1 MAEDVRD
8 VMITGLRNA
17 HALETQA
24 IQILQR
30 QAERLTDYPQLQ
42 SRLRQHLE
50 ESRGQQAQLERLLER
65 FDAGTSTV
73 KQAVMGL
80 AANVQAMF
88 HAMAEDE
95 VLKNTFASYAFEHF
109 EIASYKSL
117 CVIARRAGDAEVE
130 RICREILR
138 QEEAMAAWLGDNIEQ
153 ITEQYLVVQG
163 HGTDTTTTA
172 RTEAEA
178 RV

>member
-1 MAEDVRD
+1 MDFTGREPVRARILWNSSPTRPEREYGFMAEDVRD

-95 VLKNTFASYAFEHF
+95 VLKNTF
-109 EIASYKSL
+109 
-117 CVIARRAGDAEVE
+117 
-130 RICREILR
+130 
-138 QEEAMAAWLGDNIEQ
+138 
-153 ITEQYLVVQG
+153 
-163 HGTDTTTTA
+163 
-172 RTEAEA
+172 
-178 RV
+178 